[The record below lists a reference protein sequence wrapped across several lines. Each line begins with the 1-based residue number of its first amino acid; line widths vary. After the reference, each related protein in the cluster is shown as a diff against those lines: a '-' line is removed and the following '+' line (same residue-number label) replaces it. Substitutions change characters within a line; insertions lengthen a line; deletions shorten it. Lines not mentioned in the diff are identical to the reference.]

1 MQQISVVFSHQV
13 RGTVMATLRRKQL
26 SAGHLWKESSMH
38 SYVVAGLIE
47 RGLGPY
53 SNRPWCLTGKR
64 EMTSRTQC

>member
-38 SYVVAGLIE
+38 SYLVAGLIE
-47 RGLGPY
+47 RGLDPTVTDPGV
-53 SNRPWCLTGKR
+53 
-64 EMTSRTQC
+64 